1 MLPPV
6 RQAEGKMRLFTPEE
20 LTLRTARFQERLRG
34 GGVEAALLSAHSDLF
49 YFTGSIQ
56 RGILIIPAQGDPAYF
71 VRKDIDRAREET
83 AVTVLPFDPA
93 AIRDHL
99 ATFKNIGF
107 AADMTTVA
115 ELRLWREK
123 LVPQDREM
131 PDLSLPLALTKMVK
145 TPVEIAL
152 MEKAAHINRRAMRQ
166 VREIFRPGMRDLDVQ
181 VELEG
186 YARRELGHQGSF
198 WLRGSHLEGGLSL
211 VVTGASALEPTYTDF
226 PIGGRGLSPAV
237 AQGASGEVI
246 GEMFVVDL
254 IGARDGYTADSTRT
268 FFVGRPDDAIA
279 RRYEELRA
287 FLDKMVAFITPGVTG
302 EEAWNYATALVT
314 ECDWCGWF
322 MGLRSKVRFL
332 GHGIGVEV
340 NQLPVIAAKQTIPF
354 ENGMTIAIEP
364 KIFLPDRGVIGIEN
378 TYLMENGRLRS
389 LTGGTETIEE
399 TTIA

>member
-1 MLPPV
+1 
-6 RQAEGKMRLFTPEE
+6 MRLFTHEE
-20 LTLRTARFQERLRG
+20 ITLRTTRFQERLRA

-56 RGILIIPAQGDPAYF
+56 RGILIVPAQGAPTYF
-71 VRKDIDRAREET
+71 VRKDLDRARGET
-83 AVTVLPFDPA
+83 TAEVLPFDAA
-93 AIRDHL
+93 AIRDRL
-99 ATFKNIGF
+99 TSYRTIGF

-115 ELRLWREK
+115 ELRLWRDK
-123 LVPQDREM
+123 LVPEGRDM
-131 PDLSLPLALTKMVK
+131 PDISLPLALTKMVK

-152 MEKAAHINRRAMRQ
+152 MEKAAHINREAMRQ
-166 VREIFRPGMRDLDVQ
+166 VKELFRPGMRDLDVQ
-181 VELEG
+181 VALES

-198 WLRGSHLEGGLSL
+198 WLRGSHLEAGLSL
-211 VVTGASALEPTYTDF
+211 VVTGALALEPTYTDF
-226 PIGGRGLSPAV
+226 PIGGRGPSPAV

-246 GEMFVVDL
+246 GDLFVVDL
-254 IGARDGYTADSTRT
+254 IGARDGYNADSTRT
-268 FFVGRPDDAIA
+268 FFVGRPDADLA
-279 RRYEELRA
+279 RRYEELRG
-287 FLDKMVAFITPGVTG
+287 FLDKVVAFITPGVTG

-364 KIFLPDRGVIGIEN
+364 KVFLPERGVIGIEN

-389 LTGGTETIEE
+389 LTGGTETI
-399 TTIA
+399 TDITIA